1 MIDFQKNFSFCPVLT
16 PMISRMSRL
25 DSSTP
30 SVRGA
35 STGESHRG
43 WHGAATDQRP
53 ARPRAGWLVVLSLI
67 VLLLLGVLVFVAAWV
82 VGGRALPQINSVQSL
97 LPQGTQT
104 SQSRVEEVRENQDL
118 SLSSTDLNLTP
129 IDGEDA
135 VLPGSPDTTEIQQIP
150 LDSLSAL
157 KSLGWSVPHLAG
169 FGLTTEYAETG
180 VVDGVRTVQV
190 RLTDGEHHL
199 DVSET
204 RSEES
209 GVEMAPLDSKLASA
223 VDVSEA
229 ERETLTLRTGD
240 ECEIYISGEDEEWT
254 AVMESGRVQYVV
266 SSDLPTSTAEQISN
280 WVMATDRSRVQVLP
294 IVPSGSERLERGFE
308 ELLEWLTD

>member
-1 MIDFQKNFSFCPVLT
+1 MT
-16 PMISRMSRL
+16 RH

-43 WHGAATDQRP
+43 WPGATTTHEAT
-53 ARPRAGWLVVLSLI
+53 RPRAGWLVALSLLVL
-67 VLLLLGVLVFVAAWV
+67 VLLGALVCVAAWV
-82 VGGRALPQINSVQSL
+82 IGGRALPPISSVQSL
-97 LPQGTQT
+97 LPQSDQSSQTQ
-104 SQSRVEEVRENQDL
+104 QDGVPADPDPGL
-118 SLSSTDLNLTP
+118 SISSNDLNLIPVDDPDTS
-129 IDGEDA
+129 
-135 VLPGSPDTTEIQQIP
+135 VLPGSPETTDIQQIP

-169 FGLTTEYAETG
+169 FGLATEYAETG
-180 VVDGVRTVQV
+180 VVAGIRTVQV

-204 RSEES
+204 RPEQAEL
-209 GVEMAPLDSKLASA
+209 EMAPLQSKLADV
-223 VDVSEA
+223 VDVSDARQESI
-229 ERETLTLRTGD
+229 TLRTGD
-240 ECEIYISGEDEEWT
+240 ECQLYISEDKEQWT
-254 AVMESGRVQYVV
+254 AAMETGRVQYVV
-266 SSDLPTSTAEQISN
+266 SSDLPETAAEQISN

-308 ELLEWLTD
+308 ELLDWLTD